1 MKLIFAQVGV
11 ERLDWFG
18 FGVASAN
25 RTAAF
30 IACLIVASWIFAAIF
45 KKTGF
50 WISIILSLVL
60 YYFLVQTQSRGAFVA
75 LIVSMA
81 IFFSFAKIEYN
92 KLRAFALLATVVVAG
107 FIYLNSPIS
116 TRMGDM
122 LALQSSSANCR
133 ADIYL
138 SGIKMLTDAP
148 NGVMVEKSPS
158 DR

>member
-60 YYFLVQTQSRGAFVA
+60 YYFLVQTQSRGAFV
-75 LIVSMA
+75 
-81 IFFSFAKIEYN
+81 FFFQSN
-92 KLRAFALLATVVVAG
+92 LAA
-107 FIYLNSPIS
+107 
-116 TRMGDM
+116 
-122 LALQSSSANCR
+122 
-133 ADIYL
+133 
-138 SGIKMLTDAP
+138 
-148 NGVMVEKSPS
+148 
-158 DR
+158 